1 MGAWKASIKSR
12 GSGRFLGERC
22 DVPRAGRR
30 EKGERHTTTTT
41 TSFSLAEDSRAF
53 VFSNNSRRVHVPAG
67 GARLRSGRSE
77 VVKTFAASSD
87 PSPLSG
93 GEPEPESNQ
102 GPGLIKALL
111 NAPAL
116 AERYF
121 QLKWWRKPLWY
132 FITFSFAYFAANT
145 ISLSFG
151 AKAVNDVVASVLV
164 VVFYEAAS
172 RVVYRAKKRTVW
184 HWLLHYFKLGA
195 VVGFL
200 MDSYKLGG

>member
-1 MGAWKASIKSR
+1 MSAWKPSTKSSL
-12 GSGRFLGERC
+12 SGRFLSERC
-22 DVPRAGRR
+22 ESPKAGGRR
-30 EKGERHTTTTT
+30 ERGERRRKLTTRCP
-41 TSFSLAEDSRAF
+41 SFSLAGREDGKRV
-53 VFSNNSRRVHVPAG
+53 VFKNERTRC
-67 GARLRSGRSE
+67 
-77 VVKTFAASSD
+77 VKTFAASND
-87 PSPLSG
+87 PSPSPLPS
-93 GEPEPESNQ
+93 GEPDETSQ

-132 FITFSFAYFAANT
+132 TITFGFSYFAANT

-172 RVVYRAKKRTVW
+172 RVVYKAKKRTVW